1 MENKDGYVLKITED
15 SHIGYYMY
23 GQDLVYIFSTK
34 EEAEELAKELTEK
47 EKELFGDSKITY
59 TVELA

>member
-34 EEAEELAKELTEK
+34 EEAEELAKELAEK
-47 EKELFGDSKITY
+47 EKELL
-59 TVELA
+59 TV